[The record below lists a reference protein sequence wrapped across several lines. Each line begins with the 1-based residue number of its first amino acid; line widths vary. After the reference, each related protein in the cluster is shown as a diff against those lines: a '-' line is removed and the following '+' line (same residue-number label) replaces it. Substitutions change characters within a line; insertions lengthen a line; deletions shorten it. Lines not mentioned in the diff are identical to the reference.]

1 MPVTYIALVVAA
13 AVAVVV
19 IIAVEESR
27 NIRNR
32 RLRALAGWAKANDL
46 KFHPASDYSIG
57 SRYQTFKWLQEGDNR
72 YGYNIMVGT
81 PGHRVAC
88 GFDYH
93 YETHPANG
101 KGLRRTYHHHF
112 SAVVVDAGIPLKP
125 LCIRPGRLLDKVTE
139 FVGFE
144 EIGFESA
151 EFSREFS
158 VRSPDSRWA
167 YDVLHQ
173 KTLELM
179 LEHPKFRIDF
189 QGTQVAA
196 YSGYREF
203 SPKEFASALKVVTG
217 ILDNLPESVVRELR
231 GIDSGGVTL

>member
-1 MPVTYIALVVAA
+1 MPVIYIALAVAA
-13 AVAVVV
+13 AVAAAIV
-19 IIAVEESR
+19 IAVKESR
-27 NIRNR
+27 HIKDR
-32 RLRALAGWAKANDL
+32 RRRELAGWAQANDL
-46 KFHPASDYSIG
+46 KFHPGSDYSIG
-57 SRYQTFKWLQEGDNR
+57 SRYQPFTWLQEGDNR

-81 PGHRVAC
+81 PGHRVTC

-112 SAVVVDAGIPLKP
+112 SAVVVDAGLPLKP

-139 FVGFE
+139 FAGFE

-151 EFSREFS
+151 EFSQKFC
-158 VRSPDSRWA
+158 VKSPDRRWA

-179 LEHPKFRIDF
+179 LAYPSFEIDF

-196 YSGYREF
+196 YSGHTEF
-203 SPKEFASALKVVTG
+203 SPKEFASALKLVTG
-217 ILDNLPESVVRELR
+217 ILDNLPESVVRELK
-231 GIDSGGVTL
+231 GIDSGGVLP